1 VCDVIDFEFTTD
13 TYHLSTAHHPL
24 TYSNRFTGAVPMSAT
39 WFKDDV
45 PVPDCEDFAYTVG
58 ENGTFTLSIVDPFS
72 ADSGNYSCKVVNT
85 FGEAVSHGQL
95 VIKGSYQA

>member
-1 VCDVIDFEFTTD
+1 
-13 TYHLSTAHHPL
+13 
-24 TYSNRFTGAVPMSAT
+24 MSAT

-45 PVPDCEDFAYTVG
+45 PVPDCEDFEYAVG
-58 ENGTFTLSIVDPFS
+58 DNGKFSLFIVDPFS

-95 VIKGSYQA
+95 MIKGSY

>member
-1 VCDVIDFEFTTD
+1 
-13 TYHLSTAHHPL
+13 
-24 TYSNRFTGAVPMSAT
+24 MSAT
-39 WFKDDV
+39 WFKDNI

-58 ENGTFTLSIVDPFS
+58 DNGKFSLSIVDPFS

-95 VIKGSYQA
+95 VIKGSKLSMCYYIMINVHYIHAL